1 MAPAAKP
8 EALELA
14 ERAYGLVQTDAG
26 RARDLAEQALE
37 LARASR
43 DRTAQAAALHALG
56 WARADLGDPRALATM
71 RAALRTAEQSGDTDR
86 VALVR
91 RNVAWHLAYRGHTAQ
106 ALSEIEAARA
116 LIRGVDRAR
125 SEVFRIGI
133 YHLADRA
140 FEVLPDSTR
149 ALRTLLRRGDTAWAA
164 RLSHNRGVVFAEVG
178 DHRAARRE
186 LTRANALYSSL
197 GFEAAAA
204 DSRIEL
210 ALLPALAGSPLESLV
225 ALDAID
231 PTSLTQYAASW
242 LYLNRAEAL
251 IRLRLLPEGQADL
264 ARFENSVA
272 QSGRRDQVDKAR
284 LEASRLALVA
294 GDLDRAAAIATQAKR
309 AFAARGQR
317 AFASAAALVL
327 LAVAVE
333 RHDVR
338 PAALRSGRAAVDELS
353 SSGWRIDALRGELLL
368 ARAATIRGGN
378 ESARRHIRKAR
389 RLDRTGT
396 VADRV
401 ELRHVDALLLLRDGE
416 TSRSERRIRAGLDLL
431 ENYRAALG
439 SLEVRATTGTFGVD
453 LARTGL
459 GIALASGHPERVLA
473 WAERLRASAL
483 RFPVVRP
490 PADPEL
496 RTAQAELRALSRRIR
511 EAEGRGRP
519 ASTLLARQADL
530 EELIRGRSRLV
541 RGDGA
546 SRAAT
551 SGVSAISR
559 ASGSLALVEY
569 IELDGRHHALTLAD
583 QRLELRELG
592 AIDVSTDLEW
602 LRFALRR
609 LARGDLNDAART
621 AMLASA
627 NEAAAALDDRL
638 IGPLRDPLG
647 SAPVVVV
654 PTGPLHAVPWGA
666 LPSLRGRPLAVAPSL
681 STWLDLAQRPR
692 QRRLKSTLVA
702 GPGLRH
708 ARAEIRGLQELLPDA
723 TVLTGKEATVD
734 ATLAALDGAT
744 LAHVACHGR
753 FRADSPLF
761 SSLELADGPLTALDI
776 QGLRRAPD
784 MLVLSACD
792 VALSKR
798 HPGDELLGLSAAL
811 LASGTRTIVASVVPV
826 PDAAA
831 RRLMLAFHRRLAAG
845 ASPAAA
851 LAEAQA
857 GLRADRSA
865 LAGFLCLGIG

>member
-1 MAPAAKP
+1 MAPATEP

-26 RARDLAEQALE
+26 RARDLAEHALE
-37 LARASR
+37 LARR
-43 DRTAQAAALHALG
+43 GRNRRAQAAALHALG

-71 RAALRTAEQSGDTDR
+71 RAALRAAERSGDTDR
-86 VALVR
+86 VALIR
-91 RNVAWHLAYRGHTAQ
+91 RNVGWHLAYRGHPAE
-106 ALSEIEAARA
+106 AVREIEAVRA
-116 LIRGVDRAR
+116 SISGANRAR

-149 ALRTLLRRGDTAWAA
+149 ALRALQRRGDTAWAA
-164 RLSHNRGVVFAEVG
+164 RLSHNRGVVLAEVG

-197 GFEAAAA
+197 GFTAAAA

-210 ALLPALAGSPLESLV
+210 ALLPALAGNPLESLV

-231 PTSLTQYAASW
+231 PNSLTRYAASW
-242 LYLNRAEAL
+242 LYLYRAEAL

-264 ARFENSVA
+264 TRFEETVA
-272 QSGRRDQVDKAR
+272 RSGRRDQVDKAR
-284 LEASRLALVA
+284 LEASRLALAA
-294 GDLDRAAAIATQAKR
+294 GDVDRAAAIASQANR

-327 LAVAVE
+327 VAVAIE
-333 RHDVR
+333 RNDVR
-338 PAALRSGRAAVDELS
+338 SAALRSGRAAVAELS
-353 SSGWRIDALRGELLL
+353 KSGWRIDALRGELLL
-368 ARAATIRGGN
+368 ARAATIRGQSEIAN
-378 ESARRHIRKAR
+378 SHLKNAR
-389 RLDRTGT
+389 RLDRKGT
-396 VADRV
+396 VTDRV
-401 ELRHVDALLLLRDGE
+401 ELRHAEALLLLNRGE
-416 TSRSERRIRAGLDLL
+416 ATRSERRLRAGLDML
-431 ENYRAALG
+431 ESYRATLG
-439 SLEVRATTGTFGVD
+439 SLEVRATTGALGVD
-453 LARTGL
+453 LAHLGL
-459 GIALASGHPERVLA
+459 GIALASGSPARVLG

-483 RFPVVRP
+483 RFPAVRP
-490 PADPEL
+490 PADPKL
-496 RTAQAELRALSRRIR
+496 RAAQAELRALNRRMR
-511 EAEGRGRP
+511 DAEGRGQP
-519 ASTLLARQADL
+519 AVALSARHAEL
-530 EELIRGRSRLV
+530 EDSIRARSRLIRGAT
-541 RGDGA
+541 A
-546 SRAAT
+546 SR
-551 SGVSAISR
+551 SGRPDIQVVAQ
-559 ASGSLALVEY
+559 ALGSNVLVEY
-569 IELDGRHHALTLAD
+569 IEFDGEHHALTLAGA
-583 QRLELRELG
+583 RLELHHLG
-592 AIDVSTDLEW
+592 VTDVSADLEW

-609 LARGDLNDAART
+609 LARGGLDGAGRATTLANAA
-621 AMLASA
+621 A
-627 NEAAAALDDRL
+627 AAAALDDML
-638 IGPLRDPLG
+638 IAPLHDAIGTAPL
-647 SAPVVVV
+647 VIV
-654 PTGPLHAVPWGA
+654 PTGPLHAVPWGG
-666 LPSLRGRPLAVAPSL
+666 LPSLRARPVAVAPSL
-681 STWLDLAQRPR
+681 STWLDLARGPKQRH
-692 QRRLKSTLVA
+692 RRAVLVA

-708 ARAEIRGLQELLPDA
+708 ARAEVRGLHDLLPDA
-723 TVLTGKEATVD
+723 TVLTGKDATVD

-784 MLVLSACD
+784 VLVLSACD
-792 VALSKR
+792 VALSER

-831 RRLMLAFHRRLAAG
+831 RRLMLAFHRRLADG

-865 LAGFLCLGIG
+865 LAGFLCLGVG